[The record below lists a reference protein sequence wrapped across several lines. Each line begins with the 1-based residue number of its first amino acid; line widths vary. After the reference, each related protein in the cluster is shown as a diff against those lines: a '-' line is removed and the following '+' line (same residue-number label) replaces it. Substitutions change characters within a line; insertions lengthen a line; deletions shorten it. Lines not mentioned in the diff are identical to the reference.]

1 MPTNKPR
8 VNVVMEQDVYDVIS
22 EFCKLS
28 KRSMSSFLAQSAEDS
43 VPFLSKLIPLLR
55 LTDSMN
61 EETRLATSAVLERLN
76 SDLES
81 GISSLML
88 NAVPS
93 IANRP
98 SDCDEEQQ
106 SGFARV
112 LPPSINKGVRF
123 SEKEAESKDKSNI
136 YSILEKMGK
145 GR

>member
-28 KRSMSSFLAQSAEDS
+28 KRSMSSFLAQSAADS
-43 VPFLSKLIPLLR
+43 APIIAKLIPLLR
-55 LTDSMN
+55 VAEQMN
-61 EETRLATSAVLERLN
+61 EETRRATAAVMEKLD

-81 GISSLML
+81 SISSLMAA
-88 NAVPS
+88 AVTP

-98 SDCDEEQQ
+98 SDCDDVSAAGLE
-106 SGFARV
+106 SV